1 MERFYLE
8 YDDESLQYFI
18 LEREGGSEHGE
29 YFDIICFEVV
39 DRHDAANAVDI
50 LNKLY
55 EKAKDK

>member
-8 YDDESLQYFI
+8 CDGESEEYFVV
-18 LEREGGSEHGE
+18 EREGGCEHGE
-29 YFDIICFEVV
+29 YFDITCFEVV
-39 DRHDAANAVDI
+39 ELRDAITAVYI

>member
-8 YDDESLQYFI
+8 CEEPDYYIMERHGAGPQGEEYDST
-18 LEREGGSEHGE
+18 
-29 YFDIICFEVV
+29 CFCVSTQS
-39 DRHDAANAVDI
+39 DAANAVDI

>member
-1 MERFYLE
+1 MKRFYLE
-8 YDDESLQYFI
+8 FDSDSEEYFVI
-18 LEREGGSEHGE
+18 EREGGCEHGE
-29 YFDIICFEVV
+29 YFDITCFEVV